1 MFKLDW
7 KRKLWVPDDVPEIG
21 QRETLVDWVMDN
33 DGTPDSKE
41 PFVDMVRYGKL
52 LAALPDKIVTNLE
65 NARLS
70 RDGRM
75 PMIKAGLGYEELL
88 SAIIV
93 DGTAITSSASEAR
106 LAPALLIPANYMQPG
121 GIPGRNITAKA
132 RGRGST
138 IVTTAG
144 TMIIRHRIAAT
155 DIITGTVLCATGAMA
170 ADAVAQTATM
180 WEWDASVITRS
191 VGSAGTVFT
200 MGRASLAWHLQNT
213 GALQALS
220 YAGSAGSATPST
232 ATWDMTAAQYFQFT
246 GTWSLSTAYS
256 IQCHQYRLEAL
267 N

>member
-180 WEWDASVITRS
+180 WEWDASIRNSVCNGQSWTRM
-191 VGSAGTVFT
+191 A
-200 MGRASLAWHLQNT
+200 LAEHW
-213 GALQALS
+213 S
-220 YAGSAGSATPST
+220 
-232 ATWDMTAAQYFQFT
+232 FT
-246 GTWSLSTAYS
+246 GTFVCRISGFCYAIYCNMGYDRCSIFPVYRHVVAIDSVFDSVSS
-256 IQCHQYRLEAL
+256 IQT
-267 N
+267 